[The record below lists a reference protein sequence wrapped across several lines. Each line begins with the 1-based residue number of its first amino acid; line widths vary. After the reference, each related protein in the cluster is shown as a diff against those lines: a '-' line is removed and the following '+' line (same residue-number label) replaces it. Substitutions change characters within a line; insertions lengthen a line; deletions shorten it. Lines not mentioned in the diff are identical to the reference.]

1 MHALMNGT
9 ALPILDTVRQDA
21 FLAIRSLARS
31 PGFTLS
37 SVSVLGLGIGASV
50 AIFSVVYPVVLKP
63 LPFDQPNQL
72 VMIWQQDQQG
82 DLREVSYREFQG
94 WRDQARSFSSMAA
107 IGSVNWSYQA
117 SEVDEP
123 YVIPINVVSASFFD
137 TLGAPPLL
145 GRTFVASDDEASP
158 ATGRV
163 VVLSHALWVDR
174 FDANAGVVGQ
184 PVRLL
189 TAREEAVPFTVIG
202 VMPPDFRFPA
212 GAELWTPVAPELE
225 SIRLADGSTED
236 RMNFLRVLFV
246 VGRLATGVSLDA
258 ARTDIDTLIP
268 RLPETLAAD
277 VQVEDFRSVMTP
289 LQEHIFGN
297 ARTALLLF
305 AASVGLVLLIA
316 NANVVGLMVVR
327 GLARRR
333 DTAVRQALGASR
345 ARLLGYH
352 IVEAGVIAA
361 GGGALGVLLA
371 AVGVPALVAL
381 NPDAVPGLD
390 TVAVDLR
397 ALAFVVFITA
407 ACALTVGVGASVR
420 LDDAWLPYWLKA
432 GAVSLTPGT
441 SHTRTRDVLMGVQ
454 VALALMALSAAGLLT
469 VSYANLVRENLG
481 FRPQNVLTL
490 NVDLP
495 DARYSLAQHRL
506 FYRELLD
513 RVSGL
518 PGVVGAAA
526 AYQRPFEHGAIGLDF
541 LPFLRGQTPG
551 DPASRQNPLVN
562 LESITPG
569 YFSVMGTRLLRG
581 RTFTNLDTADSP
593 PVVVLSESAARRLW
607 PGEEGLG
614 QQLLVTPD
622 VRMDENGDP
631 IFQTVVGIVE
641 DARYR
646 EVETPR
652 LDAYV
657 PFSQVPVQ
665 VKHLVVRTTDD
676 PLQLA
681 AAVRSEV
688 RRLDPQQVVD
698 GVRSMERVVSTATRP
713 WRFNMVISAILGAI
727 AVVLTAIGL
736 FSTVAYTVRQRTRE
750 IGLRI
755 ALGATR
761 RHIRDLVTRRVLGVT
776 AIGATAGLAGA
787 LVVAESLDSLVFGI
801 APRDPFALLAVAA
814 LFIAVAAT
822 ASLLAARAG
831 TRVDPMVSLRAE

>member
-1 MHALMNGT
+1 
-9 ALPILDTVRQDA
+9 
-21 FLAIRSLARS
+21 
-31 PGFTLS
+31 
-37 SVSVLGLGIGASV
+37 
-50 AIFSVVYPVVLKP
+50 
-63 LPFDQPNQL
+63 
-72 VMIWQQDQQG
+72 MIWQQDQQG

-371 AVGVPALVAL
+371 AVGAESAS
-381 NPDAVPGLD
+381 AG
-390 TVAVDLR
+390 R
-397 ALAFVVFITA
+397 AEPR
-407 ACALTVGVGASVR
+407 C
-420 LDDAWLPYWLKA
+420 
-432 GAVSLTPGT
+432 GT
-441 SHTRTRDVLMGVQ
+441 
-454 VALALMALSAAGLLT
+454 
-469 VSYANLVRENLG
+469 
-481 FRPQNVLTL
+481 
-490 NVDLP
+490 
-495 DARYSLAQHRL
+495 
-506 FYRELLD
+506 
-513 RVSGL
+513 
-518 PGVVGAAA
+518 
-526 AYQRPFEHGAIGLDF
+526 
-541 LPFLRGQTPG
+541 
-551 DPASRQNPLVN
+551 
-562 LESITPG
+562 
-569 YFSVMGTRLLRG
+569 GTRHSRRGPPCPGIRGVHHGGVCAHCGRG
-581 RTFTNLDTADSP
+581 RI
-593 PVVVLSESAARRLW
+593 R
-607 PGEEGLG
+607 
-614 QQLLVTPD
+614 
-622 VRMDENGDP
+622 
-631 IFQTVVGIVE
+631 
-641 DARYR
+641 
-646 EVETPR
+646 
-652 LDAYV
+652 
-657 PFSQVPVQ
+657 
-665 VKHLVVRTTDD
+665 
-676 PLQLA
+676 
-681 AAVRSEV
+681 
-688 RRLDPQQVVD
+688 
-698 GVRSMERVVSTATRP
+698 
-713 WRFNMVISAILGAI
+713 
-727 AVVLTAIGL
+727 
-736 FSTVAYTVRQRTRE
+736 
-750 IGLRI
+750 
-755 ALGATR
+755 ATR
-761 RHIRDLVTRRVLGVT
+761 RRM
-776 AIGATAGLAGA
+776 
-787 LVVAESLDSLVFGI
+787 
-801 APRDPFALLAVAA
+801 
-814 LFIAVAAT
+814 
-822 ASLLAARAG
+822 ASLLAEGWGREP
-831 TRVDPMVSLRAE
+831 DPWHLAHTYS